1 MPERLPVDPN
11 PSVSRSP
18 RVVILILLA
27 LVGFLLFSQWV
38 GAVQVHAESRHQEE
52 PALTPTLDA
61 KLTATAISIT
71 FQKDVRLTDGIIVVT
86 ILIVLIILGGTL
98 IGARNTSPLLN
109 RMLNKR
115 RNKKNAPQQERKP

>member
-1 MPERLPVDPN
+1 MSELLPVDPN
-11 PSVSRSP
+11 PPVSHSP
-18 RVVILILLA
+18 RLVIVTLLA

-38 GAVQVHAESRHQEE
+38 GVAQVQAESRHQEE
-52 PALTPTLDA
+52 PTLTSTPDA

-115 RNKKNAPQQERKP
+115 RIKKNAPKQARKP

>member
-38 GAVQVHAESRHQEE
+38 GAAQVHAESRHQEE

-115 RNKKNAPQQERKP
+115 RNK